1 MEWAPVPGTVLLGKY
16 RIESVLG
23 RGGMGIVLRVTHLH
37 LGEELALKIL
47 SPEAAGGPDVHA
59 RFLREA
65 QFAVRLRGEHVTR
78 VSDVGILPEGAPYI
92 VMEYLRGIDLSGELE
107 RRRTLPPG
115 DIVDYVLQACEA
127 LAEAHALGIVH
138 RDIKPS
144 NLFLTSRPD
153 GTPLVKVLDFGISK
167 APVSSGVLTRTEAVM
182 GTPGYMSP
190 EQMKAARDVDAR
202 TDIWALGIVLYEC
215 LHGRRP
221 FDAESFSAAVLRAAT
236 EPPPMA
242 PWIPRG
248 LQAAVLRCLEKDRA
262 ARFPSAAEL
271 AVALSPFARD
281 RRAAAIIVER
291 TTAMLRGSSSAAVVG
306 TRFGHAPDT
315 TTLSGSAGVVRSR
328 SPRPWYA
335 MGGAVFVVG
344 TIAVVS
350 AVIPSGSS
358 RSDDANAGLAVRD
371 AASAN
376 DLVATH
382 DKANAAFD
390 SPSVIDARSA
400 ITTLD
405 AGVAGPKESALP
417 EGPAVSSAP
426 VGSSGPAVSSAPDR
440 ADHVLDLK
448 GAKCAEL
455 EVHKDWQGLTTCAS
469 QLAAMGAK
477 TKAEE
482 FRVKAVKENASSRV
496 AA

>member
-1 MEWAPVPGTVLLGKY
+1 
-16 RIESVLG
+16 
-23 RGGMGIVLRVTHLH
+23 
-37 LGEELALKIL
+37 
-47 SPEAAGGPDVHA
+47 
-59 RFLREA
+59 
-65 QFAVRLRGEHVTR
+65 
-78 VSDVGILPEGAPYI
+78 
-92 VMEYLRGIDLSGELE
+92 
-107 RRRTLPPG
+107 
-115 DIVDYVLQACEA
+115 VLQACEA

-182 GTPGYMSP
+182 GTPGYISP

-236 EPPPMA
+236 EPPPPMA

-291 TTAMLRGSSSAAVVG
+291 TTAMLRGSSSAAVLG